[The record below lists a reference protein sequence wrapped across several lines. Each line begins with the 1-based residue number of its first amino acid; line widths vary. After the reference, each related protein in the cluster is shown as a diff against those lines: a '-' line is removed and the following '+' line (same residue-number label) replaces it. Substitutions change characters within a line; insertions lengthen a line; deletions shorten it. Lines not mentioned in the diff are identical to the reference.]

1 MASTF
6 RLQIVAP
13 DRMFYED
20 EVESLVVT
28 TPEGQMGILAKH
40 LPIVAPLAIGK
51 IKIKKGG
58 QLKEAAAFGGFIQ
71 VETEFTRIVTDSAEW
86 PEEIDIERAE
96 AAKKRAEEMLKSRKS
111 HVDIM
116 RAEAA
121 LQRALIRLKMARRHN
136 V

>member
-28 TPEGQMGILAKH
+28 TSEGQMGILARH
-40 LPIVAPLAIGK
+40 IPIVAPLDIGK

-58 QLKEAAAFGGFIQ
+58 QLKEAATSGGFIQ
-71 VETEFTRIVTDSAEW
+71 VEAEYTRIVTDSAEW

-121 LQRALIRLKMARRHN
+121 LQRALIRLKVAKRS
-136 V
+136 